1 MEPQRRMARSPRTWC
16 AVLLCCLTGPLA
28 AQQLYWYDGA
38 TRRPLWAEPGVVAD
52 FSGDA
57 REKSQVIRSSALSK
71 TDLAR
76 QSPVFRDQAQGGG
89 TRALPGG
96 VLVRFKA
103 DSTDAQQAA
112 LVARHGL
119 TVVRRIGDAGTSYLV
134 GGPPGEASLA
144 LANRLFESGD
154 FEAASP
160 NWWQPRR
167 LK

>member
-1 MEPQRRMARSPRTWC
+1 
-16 AVLLCCLTGPLA
+16 LLCCLTGPLA

-38 TRRPLWAEPGVVAD
+38 LRRPLWAEPGVVAD
-52 FSGDA
+52 FSGDT

-112 LVARHGL
+112 LVAR
-119 TVVRRIGDAGTSYLV
+119 TA
-134 GGPPGEASLA
+134 
-144 LANRLFESGD
+144 
-154 FEAASP
+154 
-160 NWWQPRR
+160 
-167 LK
+167 

>member
-16 AVLLCCLTGPLA
+16 AALLCCLTGPLA

-119 TVVRRIGDAGTSYLV
+119 TVVRRIGDAGASYLV

>member
-16 AVLLCCLTGPLA
+16 AALLCCLSGPLA

-96 VLVRFKA
+96 VLVRFNA
-103 DSTDAQQAA
+103 DSTDAQHAA
-112 LVARHGL
+112 LVARPARHRWRWPTGCS
-119 TVVRRIGDAGTSYLV
+119 R
-134 GGPPGEASLA
+134 
-144 LANRLFESGD
+144 
-154 FEAASP
+154 AAISK
-160 NWWQPRR
+160 PRR
-167 LK
+167 PTGGSRAGSSSAGAAVPDSPAGR